1 LTEKVSSSQPESPKR
16 SPCRIRIVEATSSA
30 DSASDQIDESYF
42 EREHLSP
49 AELIDSGNHL
59 ESSIELSN
67 DGVSAKWFH
76 QQEHDYLKNEQEPEP
91 SGLEEVEPLYDN
103 CILDE
108 SKMEEEV
115 EEKEPPKDIEEVSES
130 VCINNAENLRT
141 VSSHITSIDHD
152 SLIHSY
158 DSELP
163 QEIFHNPGL
172 EAPLLQANT
181 PRILYNNY
189 IHSQDASPV
198 VVR

>member
-1 LTEKVSSSQPESPKR
+1 MSEKLTSSEHESPKR

-30 DSASDQIDESYF
+30 DSDQVDDAYF
-42 EREHLSP
+42 ERENLSSS
-49 AELIDSGNHL
+49 ELMSSENHL

-67 DGVSAKWFH
+67 DGVAAKWFH

-91 SGLEEVEPLYDN
+91 SGLEEAEPLYDD

-108 SKMEEEV
+108 SKREDEEEERNSHKDT
-115 EEKEPPKDIEEVSES
+115 EEAPES
-130 VCINNAENLRT
+130 ICINDDDNLRT
-141 VSSHITSIDHD
+141 VSSHITTIDHD
-152 SLIHSY
+152 SHINSY

-163 QEIFHNPGL
+163 QEIFHNPEL
-172 EAPLLQANT
+172 EAPSLQAST

-189 IHSQDASPV
+189 IQDASPV